1 MRVCARLCVHACVCA
16 CVYAFLRVCACL
28 YACLRCSYSMRLSLR
43 VCASMHVY
51 ARVLPLSLLPDQPS
65 DHPSFIGSYLVLF
78 FYVLLKWFNI
88 RVRAFGYAVCT
99 VILRFSYFFVC
110 VSFVCVLFVSC
121 NVGVLFVR
129 FLCCGNNVFQ
139 MWLWVG
145 ACVFLSVF
153 LLVQELV
160 AYQSGVLLTSPPP
173 PVFFLQRGRGCCRA
187 VLCRAVS

>member
-1 MRVCARLCVHACVCA
+1 M
-16 CVYAFLRVCACL
+16 
-28 YACLRCSYSMRLSLR
+28 
-43 VCASMHVY
+43 
-51 ARVLPLSLLPDQPS
+51 
-65 DHPSFIGSYLVLF
+65 LF

-173 PVFFLQRGRGCCRA
+173 SCILPSTWPWL
-187 VLCRAVS
+187 LPCRAVSCRVMTFRSGPGLVGLSGMGKPERG